1 MRQNYFIILPA
12 GGTPLLYDD
21 KLLPVGKPKYMVD
34 QPALIRFQR
43 LLLSFRCAY
52 VLDINRSRLVKR
64 GVMAAQIGKN
74 LFFL

>member
-21 KLLPVGKPKYMVD
+21 KLLPVGNPEYIVD
-34 QPALIRFQR
+34 QPAFIRFQR

-52 VLDINRSRLVKR
+52 ALDINRSRLVKHR
-64 GVMAAQIGKN
+64 VMDTQIG
-74 LFFL
+74 